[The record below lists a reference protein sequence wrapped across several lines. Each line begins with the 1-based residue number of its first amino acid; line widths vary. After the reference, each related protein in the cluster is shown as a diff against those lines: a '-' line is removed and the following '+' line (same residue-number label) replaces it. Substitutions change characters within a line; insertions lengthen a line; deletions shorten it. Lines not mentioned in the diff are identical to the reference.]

1 MKKIYSLTL
10 VALLVST
17 LSIAQTGL
25 GSTVGDLTIKTH
37 DGKDFNLYSHFKSGR
52 AVLLDLWWVEC
63 FNCKVWAPK
72 VEQLYLDYG
81 KNENELFVL
90 GLNMTDPD
98 GNKAAT
104 NDNAGI
110 TKFKTDEGVTYPD
123 AGFEGNLDGGR
134 SIVRDYYWSDINPIF
149 GNGNFAQC
157 VLLMPDMTDAAKS
170 SVIWFDYGAIHTAAK
185 GSVAAIKKAMTDNN
199 VKATYDR
206 VHVSI
211 QEDAKSYNAIYVYP
225 NPTNNNVNIH
235 LDDASSSFTVTIH
248 DLTGKVVYTSDYSN
262 TQDVTIS
269 TSDLNSGYYSLS
281 IISSEGISTRKIM
294 VN

>member
-1 MKKIYSLTL
+1 MFHGSLASGLSYLRTPCSPSFRVL
-10 VALLVST
+10 HPNKGTFSVFVSN
-17 LSIAQTGL
+17 
-25 GSTVGDLTIKTH
+25 
-37 DGKDFNLYSHFKSGR
+37 FSH
-52 AVLLDLWWVEC
+52 
-63 FNCKVWAPK
+63 
-72 VEQLYLDYG
+72 Q
-81 KNENELFVL
+81 
-90 GLNMTDPD
+90 
-98 GNKAAT
+98 
-104 NDNAGI
+104 
-110 TKFKTDEGVTYPD
+110 KFE
-123 AGFEGNLDGGR
+123 
-134 SIVRDYYWSDINPIF
+134 
-149 GNGNFAQC
+149 
-157 VLLMPDMTDAAKS
+157 
-170 SVIWFDYGAIHTAAK
+170 
-185 GSVAAIKKAMTDNN
+185 GSVAAINKAMTDNN

>member
-63 FNCKVWAPK
+63 GNCVAWAPA

-90 GLNMTDPD
+90 GLNMTDPN

-110 TKFKTDEGVTYPD
+110 TKFKTKYNLKYPD
-123 AGFEGNLDGGR
+123 AGYEGNLDGGR

-149 GNGNFAQC
+149 GNGSFAQC
-157 VLLMPDMTDAAKS
+157 VLLMPDLTDASKS
-170 SVIWFDYGAIHTAAK
+170 SVIWFDYGNINSASK
-185 GSVAAIKKAMTDNN
+185 GSVAAINKAMTDNN
-199 VKATYDR
+199 VKATYDK

-225 NPTNNNVNIH
+225 NPTSNNVNIH